1 MLKCI
6 YTVLRYQTIT
16 RGGIFMRN
24 NFAIILA
31 KQRKKIIDVHEE
43 TGISIYTLTQL
54 YYERTSNPELQTLLK
69 IADNLNV
76 TIDYLIDRSIEE
88 VTA

>member
-6 YTVLRYQTIT
+6 YTVLRYRTII
-16 RGGIFMRN
+16 RGDIFMRN